1 MLRCLLIQFLIKFKI
16 TTPIMYSQK
25 NVRIS
30 QLKNKDNEFF
40 DSKIMLRFSK
50 TKIAKEEFYGV
61 KKQ

>member
-25 NVRIS
+25 NVRIN
-30 QLKNKDNEFF
+30 QLKNKDKEFF

-50 TKIAKEEFYGV
+50 TKIAKEDFYGV

>member
-25 NVRIS
+25 NVLIN